1 MNRTVYTH
9 SPSQHHRRQSKL
21 DFKGSLGR
29 RAVTCLHKRILS
41 SGSHFITN
49 LVSLCKAGSEKRQEV
64 WTEPQYLL
72 QQNMGTVKN
81 SRTQEPTGQD
91 RAAKH

>member
-21 DFKGSLGR
+21 DCEGPLGR
-29 RAVTCLHKRILS
+29 RAVTCLHKRILPN
-41 SGSHFITN
+41 GSHFITIPIN
-49 LVSLCKAGSEKRQEV
+49 LVSLCKAASEKGQKV

-72 QQNMGTVKN
+72 
-81 SRTQEPTGQD
+81 
-91 RAAKH
+91 